1 MDTKKRN
8 NWLIKLGLSLLVLI
22 VINTLTFLVQP
33 NNLHWI
39 APPDQSNFLFFME
52 LFVTY
57 LFSLGI
63 IEGSIL
69 IAKVLEPRITW
80 TLFPI
85 KRFVLQ
91 TFLIIILVLFLIYL
105 QGLYYYIIYGD
116 TRLNEEDMLVGWQFV
131 IVSTITALFV
141 SAVHTGYSL
150 LKKWKDSIT
159 EATDLEI
166 KTLEFKEIA
175 MNAELESLKSQL
187 NPHFMFNNFSTLSE
201 LIAQDPNTATIFLD
215 NLSRVYRYM
224 IQNIKR
230 NIIPLKDEISF
241 VKAYFYLLEIRHGN
255 NIRLNIELTDEVL
268 RSNIPPITLQLL
280 VENAIKHNIA
290 TQEQPLFIDIISTGD
305 KYLVVTNNLQRIT
318 APYPSTGIGLK
329 NIENRYRIL
338 TGSTLPSITETDTC
352 FSVMLPLLNSK
363 TEEYENINN

>member
-1 MDTKKRN
+1 MNTKKRKS
-8 NWLIKLGLSLLVLI
+8 WLIRLGLSLVILI
-22 VINTLTFLVQP
+22 VIYTLTFLVQP
-33 NNLHWI
+33 YSMYWVTTPH
-39 APPDQSNFLFFME
+39 QSNYLFFLEM
-52 LFVTY
+52 FVSY
-57 LFSLGI
+57 LFSIGI

-69 IAKVLEPRITW
+69 IAKVLEPRIPW
-80 TLFPI
+80 AISPI
-85 KRFVLQ
+85 KRFIIQTLMIIVLVM
-91 TFLIIILVLFLIYL
+91 ILIYL
-105 QGLYYYIIYGD
+105 QGLFYYIIYGD

-131 IVSTITALFV
+131 LVSTITALFV

-159 EATDLEI
+159 EATGLRIRALE
-166 KTLEFKEIA
+166 LKEIA

-201 LIAQDPNTATIFLD
+201 LIAQDPNTATKFLD

-241 VKAYFYLLEIRHGN
+241 VRAYFYLLEIRHGS
-255 NIRLNIELTDEVL
+255 NIRLNIELTDEAL

-290 TQEQPLFIDIISTGD
+290 TSERPLFINIMSTGD
-305 KYLVVTNNLQRIT
+305 KYLLVTNNLQRIT
-318 APYPSTGIGLK
+318 TPYPSTGIGLK

-338 TGSTLPSITETDTC
+338 TGSRLPSITEADNC

-363 TEEYENINN
+363 TEEHENINN

>member
-1 MDTKKRN
+1 MNTKKRN
-8 NWLIKLGLSLLVLI
+8 NWLIRLGLSLLVLI
-22 VINTLTFLVQP
+22 VINTLTFLVHPKDLSLITSPFQR
-33 NNLHWI
+33 
-39 APPDQSNFLFFME
+39 NFLFFIE

-63 IEGSIL
+63 IEGSVL
-69 IAKVLEPRITW
+69 IAKVLEPRIPW
-80 TLFPI
+80 AIFPI
-85 KRFVLQ
+85 KRFILQ
-91 TFLIIILVLFLIYL
+91 TFLIIIFVMFLIYL
-105 QGLYYYIIYGD
+105 QGLFYYYTYGD
-116 TRLNEEDMLVGWQFV
+116 ARMNEDEILEGWQFV
-131 IVSTITALFV
+131 VVSTITALFV

-166 KTLEFKEIA
+166 KALELKEIA

-201 LIAQDPNTATIFLD
+201 LITQNPTTATKFLD

-241 VKAYFYLLEIRHGN
+241 VRAYFYLLEIRHGN
-255 NIRLNIELTDEVL
+255 NIRLHIELTDNAL
-268 RSNIPPITLQLL
+268 NSSIPPITLQLL

-290 TQEQPLFIDIISTGD
+290 TSERPLFINIISIED
-305 KYLVVTNNLQRIT
+305 KFLRVTNNLQRIT
-318 APYPSTGIGLK
+318 TSYPSTGIGLK
-329 NIENRYRIL
+329 NIEDRYRIL
-338 TGSTLPSITETDTC
+338 SESKLPSITETGGF

>member
-1 MDTKKRN
+1 MNTRKRN

-22 VINTLTFLVQP
+22 VINTLTFLVHP
-33 NNLHWI
+33 KDLSST
-39 APPDQSNFLFFME
+39 ASPFQSDFLFFIE

-69 IAKVLEPRITW
+69 IAKVLEPRIPW
-80 TLFPI
+80 AVFPI

-91 TFLIIILVLFLIYL
+91 TFLIIIFVMFLLYLLGLF
-105 QGLYYYIIYGD
+105 YYYIYGD
-116 TRLNEEDMLVGWQFV
+116 TRMNEDEILEGWQFV
-131 IVSTITALFV
+131 VVSTITALFV

-166 KTLEFKEIA
+166 KALELKEIA

-201 LIAQDPNTATIFLD
+201 LITQNPTTATKFLD

-224 IQNIKR
+224 VQNIKK

-241 VKAYFYLLEIRHGN
+241 VRAYFYLLEIRHGN
-255 NIRLNIELTDEVL
+255 NIRLNIELTDEAL

-290 TQEQPLFIDIISTGD
+290 TQEQPLSIDIISTGD
-305 KYLVVTNNLQRIT
+305 KYLLVTNNLQRIT
-318 APYPSTGIGLK
+318 TPYPSTGIGLK

-338 TGSTLPSITETDTC
+338 TGSKLPSITEADNC

-363 TEEYENINN
+363 TEEHENINN